1 MENILGRRVRWGRR
15 DEVDRCHPMIRI
27 AITAAAYDAIC
38 STMPEDAP
46 LWPVRHWGRPMPHPP
61 RGGRP
66 RPSEAMRRP
75 GESHSDVILRL
86 VFARRL
92 GSPEVKAAKRQ
103 CFRLSKPVDALRG
116 RSDDWDRRE
125 GRRPRAHCRVADG
138 RDCEFEE
145 PVRRDCT
152 NDRGVAA
159 SAVGINRVE
168 DNKRDAFAALLRR
181 KRPSGLRR
189 KGRPPRQVSA
199 FTRTLRPAAKRL
211 PDAGGRRSSH
221 TSASEWATPTAAE
234 PKDIRC
240 SRRSLGR
247 LSTLPVWADRRTAE
261 PRRSMAERGR
271 ARAKPPRARLPL
283 SSCRDSLR
291 TLATSEARR
300 LGAAFPHSVTRRVRP
315 AARSFADGSRAGDQ
329 ERRRVDFP
337 RQRSQGRAGRGA
349 EKGARQARS
358 RRLERQDRSRGRQG
372 EGVGRDF
379 HHRASTFI
387 RPSNPSRW

>member
-1 MENILGRRVRWGRR
+1 MQVGRLLPFIGDRWKVGLR
-15 DEVDRCHPMIRI
+15 
-27 AITAAAYDAIC
+27 
-38 STMPEDAP
+38 PEQTY
-46 LWPVRHWGRPMPHPP
+46 LFVLRS
-61 RGGRP
+61 RGP
-66 RPSEAMRRP
+66 
-75 GESHSDVILRL
+75 
-86 VFARRL
+86 
-92 GSPEVKAAKRQ
+92 
-103 CFRLSKPVDALRG
+103 

-125 GRRPRAHCRVADG
+125 GRRPRAHFRVADG
-138 RDCEFEE
+138 RDCESEE

-240 SRRSLGR
+240 CRRSLGR

-300 LGAAFPHSVTRRVRP
+300 LGAAFPHSITRRAGWRQEVSP
-315 AARSFADGSRAGDQ
+315 TAA
-329 ERRRVDFP
+329 
-337 RQRSQGRAGRGA
+337 GRARVSAGCA
-349 EKGARQARS
+349 YCAY
-358 RRLERQDRSRGRQG
+358 
-372 EGVGRDF
+372 
-379 HHRASTFI
+379 
-387 RPSNPSRW
+387 